1 MAQEEKVNTGVT
13 VPGGGRS
20 PAAPA
25 GVRWL
30 ERVARAL
37 SLLCLFS

>member
-1 MAQEEKVNTGVT
+1 MAQEEKVSTGV
-13 VPGGGRS
+13 VVQGGGRS

-30 ERVARAL
+30 DRVAQAL